1 MNEGL
6 KTVHVETGRHF
17 YGGAQQVVWLLQGL
31 NSAGVVC
38 QLVCPPDSDIQAA
51 AETAGLDVQPIPCA
65 GDLDVR
71 FAWRLRRF
79 LRRARPDIVHCHSR
93 RGADFLGG
101 WAASS
106 AGISAV
112 LSRRV
117 DNPES
122 ARMAALRYRPFRRV
136 IAVSNN
142 IASVLL
148 QNGLDAERLEVI
160 RDAVDVACVDP
171 EPAADVLQTLFGIN
185 EKHFSIAVVAQLIK
199 RKGHRFLFDV
209 LPGLCLKHPQMKV
222 VIFGVGPEEEHLRA
236 LVRKLGLSGAVI
248 FAGFRLDLDQYLG
261 AFDLLVHPAEQEGL
275 GVAMLKGA
283 AAGLP
288 VIAFDVAGAKEA
300 VSHGKTGVLIPVG
313 DLDGLQKAIEL
324 MIDEPQMRQS
334 FGNAGRQR
342 MQEAFSV
349 TAMAESHLALYER
362 VMHA

>member
-17 YGGAQQVVWLLQGL
+17 YGGAQQVVWLLEGL
-31 NSAGVVC
+31 SAAGVAC

-51 AETAGLDVQPIPCA
+51 AVNAGLDVQPIPCA
-65 GDLDVR
+65 GDLDIR

-79 LRRARPDIVHCHSR
+79 LRLSRPDLVHCHSR

-106 AGISAV
+106 AGIPAI

-122 ARMAALRYRPFRRV
+122 ASIAALRYRPFQRV

-142 IASVLL
+142 IASVL
-148 QNGLDAERLEVI
+148 QRNGLDDERLQVI
-160 RDAVDVACVDP
+160 RDAVDVTCVDP

-185 EKHFSIAVVAQLIK
+185 ENHFAIAVVAQLIR

-248 FAGFRLDLDQYLG
+248 FAGFRLDLDQYLA

-300 VSHGKTGVLIPVG
+300 VGHGKTGALIPVG
-313 DLDGLQKAIEL
+313 DLESLQKAIEL
-324 MIDEPQMRQS
+324 MIDEPEMRRNL
-334 FGNAGRQR
+334 GDAGRQR
-342 MQEAFSV
+342 MQEEFSV
-349 TAMAESHLALYER
+349 TTMVEGHINLYEQ
-362 VMHA
+362 VLNE

>member
-17 YGGAQQVVWLLQGL
+17 YGGAQQVVWLLEGL
-31 NSAGVVC
+31 SSAGVEC
-38 QLVCPPDSDIQAA
+38 RLVCPPDSDIEAA
-51 AETAGLDVQPIPCA
+51 AIAAGLDVQPIPCA

-79 LRRARPDIVHCHSR
+79 LRQSRPDIVHCHSR

-106 AGISAV
+106 AGIPAV

-122 ARMAALRYRPFRRV
+122 AGMARLRYRPFRRV
-136 IAVSNN
+136 IAISKN
-142 IASVLL
+142 IATVLEG
-148 QNGLDAERLEVI
+148 NGLDVERLAVI
-160 RDAVDVACVDP
+160 RDAVNVDCIDP
-171 EPAADVLQTLFGIN
+171 EPSADVLQTLYGVN
-185 EKHFSIAVVAQLIK
+185 ENHFAIAVVAQLIK

-209 LPGLCLKHPQMKV
+209 LPGLCLKHPRVKV
-222 VIFGVGPEEEHLRA
+222 VICGVGPEEEDLRA

-248 FAGFRLDLDQYLG
+248 FAGFRLDLDQYLS
-261 AFDLLVHPAEQEGL
+261 AFDLLVHPAEHEGL

-288 VIAFDVAGAKEA
+288 VVAFDVAGAKEA
-300 VSHGKTGVLIPVG
+300 VGHGKTGVLIPLG
-313 DLDGLQKAIEL
+313 NLEGLQRAIEL
-324 MIDEPQMRQS
+324 MIDEPEMRRS
-334 FGNAGRQR
+334 LGDAGRQR
-342 MQEAFSV
+342 MQEEFSV
-349 TAMAESHLALYER
+349 KAMVGSHLDLYEH
-362 VMHA
+362 VMHE

>member
-1 MNEGL
+1 VNEGL

-17 YGGAQQVVWLLQGL
+17 YGGAQQVIWLLEGL
-31 NSAGVVC
+31 TAAGVEC
-38 QLVCPPDSDIQAA
+38 QLVCPPDSDIHSVAA
-51 AETAGLDVQPIPCA
+51 TAGLDVQPIPCA
-65 GDLDVR
+65 GDIDVR

-79 LRRARPDIVHCHSR
+79 LRLSRPDIVHCHSR

-106 AGISAV
+106 AGISAI

-122 ARMAALRYRPFRRV
+122 ASMASLRYRPFKRV
-136 IAVSNN
+136 IAISDN
-142 IASVLL
+142 IAAVLMR
-148 QNGLDAERLEVI
+148 NGLDAERLEVI
-160 RDAVDVACVDP
+160 RDAVNVACVNP
-171 EPAADVLQTLFGIN
+171 EPSADVLQTLFGIN
-185 EKHFSIAVVAQLIK
+185 EKHFAIAVVAQLIK

-209 LPGLCLKHPQMKV
+209 LPGLCLKHPRVKV

-261 AFDLLVHPAEQEGL
+261 AFDLLVHPAEHEGL

-300 VSHGKTGVLIPVG
+300 VGHGKTGALIPVG
-313 DLDGLQKAIEL
+313 DLEGLQKTIEL
-324 MIDEPQMRQS
+324 MIDEPEMRRNLGS
-334 FGNAGRQR
+334 AGRQR
-342 MQEAFSV
+342 MQEEFSV
-349 TAMAESHLALYER
+349 TAMVESHIKLYEH
-362 VMHA
+362 VTHE